1 MRSRKRTSQNLF
13 YDYNELPDPSMDS
26 PTKRAATTAG
36 KDGPS
41 MGNYDPKYPE
51 SLTAFA
57 DGLRSDVMELIGT
70 SAGLLNRSINFI
82 FPFMGSDN
90 SNGNGNSLND
100 SLHDIEVLPSNKAVP
115 KSKLP
120 HESSAKMKQSQ
131 DALRMRCQSLWSK
144 EASTTGSNSSGSQ
157 SQKGGKVLLDKL
169 IKNTSIQHFACG
181 DSDDHLIILGNV
193 RMIVAKKNFDAMNS
207 ASILWSQPFREIGTC
222 SVNCS
227 LGYAPASPLPL
238 PSLYLPAL
246 IFPPVSLFPPPQW

>member
-1 MRSRKRTSQNLF
+1 
-13 YDYNELPDPSMDS
+13 
-26 PTKRAATTAG
+26 
-36 KDGPS
+36 

-90 SNGNGNSLND
+90 GNGSGNSLND
-100 SLHDIEVLPSNKAVP
+100 SLHDIEVLPSNKSSS

-120 HESSAKMKQSQ
+120 SHETSTKMKQSQ
-131 DALRMRCQSLWSK
+131 DALRMRCQSLWGK
-144 EASTTGSNSSGSQ
+144 EASAGASTGHQSQ

-169 IKNTSIQHFACG
+169 IKNTSIQYFPCG
-181 DSDDHLIILGNV
+181 DSEDHLIILGNV

-227 LGYAPASPLPL
+227 LG
-238 PSLYLPAL
+238 
-246 IFPPVSLFPPPQW
+246 